1 MQKVYL
7 STQYW
12 KEKTVPVVNFYA
24 AEPLL
29 SPKIV
34 FDLMDAIPFKYNILT
49 NGTLISGKNKEM
61 LEARKPHLIVS
72 LDGVEPNH
80 NKYRDNSFDSII
92 TNILNYQHPRTISLG
107 MTVNVSTLEYL
118 YDSLLYMFY
127 LPIGSFECHLNLH
140 DNWTDE
146 SFYLY
151 IDILKQFIY
160 DYKDKICL
168 PNCSLEHRFANYFNA
183 KNYVKD
189 GGGPVHQIDVNGN
202 IMIQK
207 PQRSCLLTP
216 DKEDLFYGKIFANK
230 NGFLSTELK
239 NEYNH
244 FMTHKFQNYNY
255 YSDNCDFC
263 AFKEKCAQNREKSVY
278 LAKKECYSILELFLL
293 EEEFWKK

>member
-1 MQKVYL
+1 MRTKESYFNCDLVFQEPIKRIGIEVNQRCNLRCPYCWNAKWNGKEINYEDILNIMQKVYL

-12 KEKTVPVVNFYA
+12 KEKIVPVVNFYA

-34 FDLMDAIPFKYNILT
+34 FDLMDTIPFKYNILT

-61 LEARKPHLIVS
+61 LEAKKPHLIVS

-80 NKYRDNSFDSII
+80 NKYRDNSFDLII
-92 TNILNYQHPRTISLG
+92 TNILNYQYPRTISLG

-160 DYKDKICL
+160 DYKDKTCL
-168 PNCSLEHRFANYFNA
+168 PNCSLEHRFANYSNA
-183 KNYVKD
+183 KNYIKD
-189 GGGPVHQIDVNGN
+189 GGGPVH
-202 IMIQK
+202 
-207 PQRSCLLTP
+207 
-216 DKEDLFYGKIFANK
+216 
-230 NGFLSTELK
+230 
-239 NEYNH
+239 
-244 FMTHKFQNYNY
+244 
-255 YSDNCDFC
+255 
-263 AFKEKCAQNREKSVY
+263 
-278 LAKKECYSILELFLL
+278 
-293 EEEFWKK
+293 